1 MSCDQYVKSQ
11 TFGKLY
17 RHMPA
22 SCQRACCE
30 ANTQLSPFSSV
41 RQHSLSLLRLFNET
55 IKIPIPSVNG
65 LNSVSPSLFSRI
77 QQPLYGKCMRAS
89 QYTTTTTRK
98 VCNIVGSERQSNKKM
113 REQRFTWL
121 FWEKWLK
128 PCVGN
133 YSGRSRIPE
142 HQYLHCVCVCVCI
155 YLWLCADSV
164 NFGRGYW
171 SNLTLVECA
180 CVVGTGFIKTV
191 QQLWNKWPP
200 KFALPLLIHSKVVS
214 YLRISRERGNN

>member
-41 RQHSLSLLRLFNET
+41 HQHSLSLLRLFNET

-77 QQPLYGKCMRAS
+77 QQPLYGK
-89 QYTTTTTRK
+89 Y
-98 VCNIVGSERQSNKKM
+98 
-113 REQRFTWL
+113 
-121 FWEKWLK
+121 
-128 PCVGN
+128 
-133 YSGRSRIPE
+133 
-142 HQYLHCVCVCVCI
+142 CVCVCVCI

-164 NFGRGYW
+164 NFGRGCW

-180 CVVGTGFIKTV
+180 CVVGPNDEIPLCIRSRKRASPWSKNYPPPAIDEFLRNWIKFPVWVSDIYRAEILEYCV
-191 QQLWNKWPP
+191 QYPFSVGRK
-200 KFALPLLIHSKVVS
+200 
-214 YLRISRERGNN
+214 